1 MMYSIR
7 INTVMAER
15 GQGERVERETE
26 GVEER
31 ERALKMEATIENL
44 HKIQYDFER
53 QANWQFCDMLKRI
66 TNIIL

>member
-1 MMYSIR
+1 
-7 INTVMAER
+7 MAER

-44 HKIQYDFER
+44 QKIQYGKQIGNF
-53 QANWQFCDMLKRI
+53 AIC
-66 TNIIL
+66 